1 MALFKRDLLTVNR
14 RSEQLASHGD
24 YVVLPSV
31 FKAVQGPRLNLPA
44 SGDVH
49 GDKSYTHATEGQ
61 VLFWAHPIIP
71 RTKESVRVRMSLY
84 MVGGPVGESQES
96 RRKVPVHS
104 SLISKTSIV
113 FSHFDRFEG
122 LHRHFEKAVRTFH
135 AFQSLF
141 PPGFCF

>member
-14 RSEQLASHGD
+14 RSEQLASHGG

-31 FKAVQGPRLNLPA
+31 FKAVQGPRLNLPGGLHP

-49 GDKSYTHATEGQ
+49 GDKNYTHATEGQ

-104 SLISKTSIV
+104 SRPLAAPRAESRRGSI
-113 FSHFDRFEG
+113 FGNARGRGGMTHG
-122 LHRHFEKAVRTFH
+122 KL
-135 AFQSLF
+135 
-141 PPGFCF
+141 